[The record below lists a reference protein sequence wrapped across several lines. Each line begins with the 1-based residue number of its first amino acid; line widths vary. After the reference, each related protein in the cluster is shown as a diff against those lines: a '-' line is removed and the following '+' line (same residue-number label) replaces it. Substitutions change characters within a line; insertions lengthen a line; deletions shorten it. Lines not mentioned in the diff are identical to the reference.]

1 MKVNSANFAGR
12 AHAPDGE
19 RAEGVYGWA
28 AWQGLLCLMC
38 LGGALLM
45 PQGVVVAQDSAAK
58 AGPAQGAAL
67 EEALRGG
74 EQVRSSAL
82 SVASAMSSS
91 QRGGL
96 PERHALRLVV
106 SGGTGGASGRWVD
119 LSAADRLGDALR
131 AQGHQVRVQYYG
143 PGAATDG
150 RTVLF
155 LDEGL
160 NVTLLH
166 HFLSA
171 PPFRR
176 AVLEES
182 VEGIVTPWSTT
193 LVRGDVKAPVGEGLP
208 AAGAVGRLIQWRNA
222 RDEVAIGYEAGEP
235 GESLSADPSSW
246 ELLDV
251 DILDVTPAGS
261 QESSRFVTMAR
272 PWGEGARR
280 AGLVEAQCAE
290 AREQGADCLIVD
302 AGDALDGYSMVD
314 GQGLSLHRRGD
325 WLALEEMGLSV
336 LAPAAR
342 ELLAGPEVLREEA
355 RAHGVSLVSANVFVQ
370 GAAGESLAFEPF
382 VIRRGGG
389 LSVAIVGLT
398 PPGASLALPRAVAS
412 RLRIAEPGE
421 VLAGLR
427 ERLRL
432 AVGGEPDVVVL
443 LTREASPELMRD
455 LEGVDAIF
463 GDFSQVV
470 LSPGRRVDHP
480 HSDMARRAPFVMAHS
495 WGGQVL
501 TWDLYA
507 PSSAAGAGAPGGGD
521 GVDERVAVAG
531 SEGKLEGESGGV
543 VVGGLHRGGISRTVL
558 RALPVS
564 PELPASSSVTKR
576 VQAVRQEVY
585 MDTESVVI
593 PAPSELI
600 AAEPGLRALLRAAAP
615 YSAARDDEA
624 LDEMLARRPATL
636 NAAMW
641 QLLATNLLR
650 ERTGANVA
658 LLRPLPRRG
667 AVDGPLRLLH
677 VIEHVAIPDRVV
689 VVRLE
694 GPSLEALI
702 GAAEGLPPSIRPT
715 LSGYDVSTSRV
726 GGRGVDPART
736 YTVALTDQLAAHP
749 ALAPHLANARRQS
762 AHFVVR
768 GWDIRPDPEG
778 ELVSLKGLVIQGLQ
792 SLLARRKAD
801 VEAPISPSSPYAQA
815 LSMLAQPQGAA
826 VTPEWFLDLN
836 GLSLDL
842 QQYRNVGDISG
853 YSAVRETRATTPNN
867 VTYALN
873 FDASMGRDGPEATW
887 FFRSQATFGEL
898 RAAGEEPV
906 ETRDDLV
913 FQTELR
919 AHALSLTGR
928 GARVPLVPFVNVLYD
943 TEFTRLEEAR
953 ARQQELR
960 ETLGVVLRPPVF
972 EELKVGLLVRQD
984 FVAEDNFEFGV
995 QSSGVQKTRLG
1006 AFSVET
1012 VFDLRYF
1019 FPDDGDGVDQL
1030 GLAFNL
1036 RSTLGAPLL
1045 DRLALGLFAD
1055 LFVFQGKVESLRSPR
1070 ASLILGLTL
1079 RYDRLWALSR

>member
-1 MKVNSANFAGR
+1 MKVNSANVTGR
-12 AHAPDGE
+12 AHAPGGE
-19 RAEGVYGWA
+19 RAEGVYGEA

-38 LGGALLM
+38 LCSVSLTSQA
-45 PQGVVVAQDSAAK
+45 VVVAQDGAAQI
-58 AGPAQGAAL
+58 GPSQGAVL
-67 EEALRGG
+67 EEARQEGG
-74 EQVRSSAL
+74 QVRRSAL
-82 SVASAMSSS
+82 SVARAMSLSKE
-91 QRGGL
+91 GGL
-96 PERHALRLVV
+96 SERHALRLVV
-106 SGGTGGASGRWVD
+106 SGGTGGASGRWLD

-182 VEGIVTPWSTT
+182 VEGLVTPWSTT

-208 AAGAVGRLIQWRNA
+208 AAESVGRLIQWRNA
-222 RDEVAIGYEAGEP
+222 RDEVAIGYESGEP
-235 GESLSADPSSW
+235 GESLSAESSSW

-290 AREQGADCLIVD
+290 AREQGAECLIVD

-314 GQGLSLHRRGD
+314 GQALSLHRRGD
-325 WLALEEMGLSV
+325 WTALKEMGLSA
-336 LAPAAR
+336 LAPASH
-342 ELLAGPEVLREEA
+342 ELLAGPEALKEEA
-355 RAHGVSLVSANVFVQ
+355 RAHGVSLVSANVFVK
-370 GAAGESLAFEPF
+370 GGAGESLAFEPF

-398 PPGASLALPRAVAS
+398 PPEASLALPRAVAS
-412 RLRIAEPGE
+412 RLRIAEPRE

-427 ERLRL
+427 ERLRV
-432 AVGGEPDVVVL
+432 AAGGEPDVVVL
-443 LTREASPELMRD
+443 LTREASSGLARD

-463 GDFSQVV
+463 GDFSHVV

-480 HSDMARRAPFVMAHS
+480 HSDMVRRVPFVMAHS

-507 PSSAAGAGAPGGGD
+507 ASSSSSGAGAPGGGG

-531 SEGKLEGESGGV
+531 SEGGVEGEPGGV
-543 VVGGLHRGGISRTVL
+543 VAHRGGISRTVL

-564 PELPASSSVTKR
+564 PELPAVSSVTKR

-585 MDTESVVI
+585 MNTESIVI
-593 PAPSELI
+593 PTPSALI
-600 AAEPGLRALLRAAAP
+600 AAEPGLRALLRASPP

-624 LDEMLARRPATL
+624 LNAMLARRPASL

-677 VIEHVAIPDRVV
+677 VVEHLAIPDRVV

-694 GPSLEALI
+694 GPSLEALV
-702 GAAEGLPPSIRPT
+702 GAAEGLPPSIRPS
-715 LSGYDVSTSRV
+715 LSGYDAATSRV

-778 ELVSLKGLVIQGLQ
+778 DLVSLKGLVIQGLQ

-801 VEAPISPSSPYAQA
+801 VESPISASSPYAQA

-873 FDASMGRDGPEATW
+873 FDASLGRDGPRATW
-887 FFRSQATFGEL
+887 FFRSQAAFGEL

-928 GARVPLVPFVNVLYD
+928 GAQLPVVPFVNVLYD

-984 FVAEDNFEFGV
+984 FVAEDNFEFGF
-995 QSSGVQKTRLG
+995 QSSGLQKARLG

-1019 FPDDGDGVDQL
+1019 FPDDGDGEDQL
-1030 GLAFNL
+1030 GLTFNL